1 MLFGYP
7 NTRKREEALVGAY
20 FGIYDGSLTARNK
33 GTLAGGPG
41 CCWSGGGLVV
51 VWVCMVSLTSKGGSG
66 KTGGWFRERGES
78 IAHTSPVAISQL
90 HGKDF
95 PTCWDEDNFAQEKPF
110 GGVYAF

>member
-1 MLFGYP
+1 MLVGYP

-51 VWVCMVSLTSKGGSG
+51 VWVCMVALTSKVGSG

-78 IAHTSPVAISQL
+78 IPTHPLLPFLNHYKGVTKRYIPIISIRL
-90 HGKDF
+90 FLSG
-95 PTCWDEDNFAQEKPF
+95 CVC
-110 GGVYAF
+110 G